1 MATRDAQS
9 SPQGLSEPVMR
20 EMDRHTDLGV
30 RWSVPGVRGP
40 LMVKIGRKYHHG
52 WTCHDVGGSEAP
64 TPAHF
69 TVVA

>member
-1 MATRDAQS
+1 
-9 SPQGLSEPVMR
+9 MR